1 MNASNNGQFWA
12 RDFETLTR
20 AEQQKLE
27 APLLAQQ
34 IEYVFANS
42 TYYRRKFDE
51 AGVRP
56 ETVTTEQALDQG
68 PFTEKPDITESQ
80 TKGSML
86 GLHQCAS
93 FDDVVRIVAT
103 GGSSA
108 PPTRLGW
115 TRSDIDLY
123 NEMGARAL
131 WTMGCR
137 PSDLVII
144 VSTTACTRAA
154 S

>member
-12 RDFETLTR
+12 RDFKTLTR
-20 AEQQKLE
+20 SERQKSE

-34 IEYVFANS
+34 IAYIYANIA
-42 TYYRRKFDE
+42 YYRRKFDE

-68 PFTEKPDITESQ
+68 PFTEQSNITDVADERQ
-80 TKGSML
+80 FVGR
-86 GLHQCAS
+86 AS

-103 GGSSA
+103 GGSSGQ
-108 PPTRLGW
+108 PTRLSW
-115 TRSDIDLY
+115 TRSDIDLN
-123 NEMGARAL
+123 NEMDARAL

-144 VSTTACTRAA
+144 VSTTARTRAA